1 MKNLKMKHVGNQ
13 YFPNILKLLRI
24 MKLTA
29 LLLLVFVFNIFA
41 SETYSQ
47 PKMLTLKMEDA
58 MVENVLSEIQKQ
70 SEFYF
75 IYSEKVVNVER
86 KVSIDI
92 ENQNVETVLKDV
104 FAGTDVTFA
113 IKDKLIVL
121 STPEI
126 IGITANAY
134 FQQGFISGTVRNS
147 EGSPL
152 PGVTVVVKGTTQGT
166 VTGSNGEYTISNVP
180 VDATLVYSFVGMR
193 TQEVL
198 VGEKSEI
205 NVVLEEETIGI
216 EEVVAIGYGT
226 QRKIDLTGSVATVTS
241 DDIVKINSTNLGQ
254 AIQGR
259 MTGVQVTQ
267 GSGQPGSGV
276 DVKIRGVGSILSN
289 NSPLVLVDGF
299 QGSLDNVDANNIE
312 SITVLKDAAAASIYG
327 SRAANGV
334 ILVTTK
340 LGKKGDL
347 RVDIKSDMGV
357 QSLTQHPHYL
367 NGPDWAR
374 HQNEA
379 RLYNGKEPY
388 WTEQVSITPEEI
400 SEWTDWL
407 DYTFRPALIQN
418 HHLGFS
424 GGTEKTRYAV
434 GLGYINQEGTIIGT
448 QYDRYNVLLNIE
460 QDINTWGKV
469 GARLRSSRSNYQY
482 SMEAYT
488 SPSPAALMQIVRT
501 PPTIPPY
508 FADGTFGVPRDEY
521 PGEAFFLNGNG
532 TPAMIR
538 DIYDNTEQ
546 QNSNVVNVFAEI
558 NLFKNLKYR
567 FVTNGSTNE
576 TFLQEWED
584 KWEIYAQDDVE
595 KLDPIRS
602 SGPATLSN
610 SSSQGYR
617 WEIQNLLTYD
627 LSVDKHTLNV
637 LLGYSAENGERKSF
651 SLQKA
656 DFPNN
661 EIKVLSAGNELRNG
675 TGSGS
680 EFSIISQFGRL
691 NYSFLDK
698 YLFQANVR
706 RDGSSVFA
714 PGRHYGVFPAFS
726 AGWRISEE
734 SFMENLVFVSSIK
747 LRAGWGQLGNANIPS
762 YAWISTLAVD
772 GGYVLGNSQ
781 ARYPAY
787 FIEDMTNEDVKWET
801 TTTTDVGI
809 DFSLF
814 DGAVSFVGDIYEK
827 KTTDMLLRGTIPQ
840 SAGFSNGPIINIGE
854 VKNKGWEMQ
863 LTYQNRFNELNTA
876 LSFNLSQNKSEI
888 TDLGGVTPWIEEG
901 VLKYDE
907 GLELGTFWGY
917 QVEGIWQNHDEIRN
931 NAHRP
936 NDRPGMYRYAD
947 LNGYDD
953 EGNLTGQPDGII
965 NDADKTILG
974 SYSPSLIYGFNMEFD
989 YKGFDFSA
997 FFQGE
1002 ADKFL
1007 AISSNDGANGEGEN
1021 ENIPQYYFD
1030 NRSILDA
1037 NGNVVSGS
1045 LPASGAV
1052 TDDGLWDSSEIQN
1065 VSYLR
1070 LKNIQLGYS
1079 LPKPLISKLALKN
1092 VRIYLNATN
1101 LLTWTD
1107 FVGYD
1112 PEFKGGE
1119 GGDGAVSDSGIDFY
1133 PLHKTIGGGLQI
1145 TF

>member
-1 MKNLKMKHVGNQ
+1 
-13 YFPNILKLLRI
+13 
-24 MKLTA
+24 
-29 LLLLVFVFNIFA
+29 
-41 SETYSQ
+41 
-47 PKMLTLKMEDA
+47 
-58 MVENVLSEIQKQ
+58 
-70 SEFYF
+70 
-75 IYSEKVVNVER
+75 
-86 KVSIDI
+86 
-92 ENQNVETVLKDV
+92 
-104 FAGTDVTFA
+104 
-113 IKDKLIVL
+113 
-121 STPEI
+121 
-126 IGITANAY
+126 
-134 FQQGFISGTVRNS
+134 
-147 EGSPL
+147 
-152 PGVTVVVKGTTQGT
+152 
-166 VTGSNGEYTISNVP
+166 
-180 VDATLVYSFVGMR
+180 
-193 TQEVL
+193 
-198 VGEKSEI
+198 
-205 NVVLEEETIGI
+205 
-216 EEVVAIGYGT
+216 
-226 QRKIDLTGSVATVTS
+226 
-241 DDIVKINSTNLGQ
+241 
-254 AIQGR
+254 
-259 MTGVQVTQ
+259 
-267 GSGQPGSGV
+267 
-276 DVKIRGVGSILSN
+276 
-289 NSPLVLVDGF
+289 
-299 QGSLDNVDANNIE
+299 
-312 SITVLKDAAAASIYG
+312 
-327 SRAANGV
+327 
-334 ILVTTK
+334 
-340 LGKKGDL
+340 
-347 RVDIKSDMGV
+347 
-357 QSLTQHPHYL
+357 
-367 NGPDWAR
+367 
-374 HQNEA
+374 
-379 RLYNGKEPY
+379 
-388 WTEQVSITPEEI
+388 
-400 SEWTDWL
+400 
-407 DYTFRPALIQN
+407 
-418 HHLGFS
+418 
-424 GGTEKTRYAV
+424 
-434 GLGYINQEGTIIGT
+434 
-448 QYDRYNVLLNIE
+448 
-460 QDINTWGKV
+460 
-469 GARLRSSRSNYQY
+469 
-482 SMEAYT
+482 
-488 SPSPAALMQIVRT
+488 
-501 PPTIPPY
+501 
-508 FADGTFGVPRDEY
+508 
-521 PGEAFFLNGNG
+521 
-532 TPAMIR
+532 
-538 DIYDNTEQ
+538 
-546 QNSNVVNVFAEI
+546 
-558 NLFKNLKYR
+558 
-567 FVTNGSTNE
+567 
-576 TFLQEWED
+576 
-584 KWEIYAQDDVE
+584 
-595 KLDPIRS
+595 
-602 SGPATLSN
+602 
-610 SSSQGYR
+610 
-617 WEIQNLLTYD
+617 
-627 LSVDKHTLNV
+627 
-637 LLGYSAENGERKSF
+637 
-651 SLQKA
+651 
-656 DFPNN
+656 
-661 EIKVLSAGNELRNG
+661 
-675 TGSGS
+675 
-680 EFSIISQFGRL
+680 
-691 NYSFLDK
+691 LDK

-734 SFMENLVFVSSIK
+734 SFMENLAFVSSIK

-974 SYSPSLIYGFNMEFD
+974 SYSPSFIYGFNMEFD

>member
-1 MKNLKMKHVGNQ
+1 MKKTRFYEDSTISHSIKLYKVMKITC
-13 YFPNILKLLRI
+13 FFILI
-24 MKLTA
+24 A
-29 LLLLVFVFNIFA
+29 LVQVSA
-41 SETYSQ
+41 STYSQ
-47 PKMLTLKMEDA
+47 STKLTLNLEKVTLSKFIEEI
-58 MVENVLSEIQKQ
+58 ENS
-70 SEFYF
+70 SEFHFFYDSKSIDASKEISVKTKNSTIEKILDEIF
-75 IYSEKVVNVER
+75 INSDISYEIVDRHIILKNNNNTTKREITFINQVQKSVSGKVVD
-86 KVSIDI
+86 K
-92 ENQNVETVLKDV
+92 
-104 FAGTDVTFA
+104 AGQ
-113 IKDKLIVL
+113 K
-121 STPEI
+121 
-126 IGITANAY
+126 
-134 FQQGFISGTVRNS
+134 
-147 EGSPL
+147 L
-152 PGVTVVVKGTTQGT
+152 PGVTVIVKGTTNGT
-166 VTGSNGEYTISNVP
+166 VTNVNGEYSISDIPKN
-180 VDATLVYSFVGMR
+180 AILQFSFVGMR
-193 TQEVL
+193 TQEIFVAD
-198 VGEKSEI
+198 ETEI
-205 NVVLEEETIGI
+205 NVTLEEESIGI

-241 DDIVKINSTNLGQ
+241 DDLVKITSSNLGQ

-259 MTGVQVTQ
+259 MTGVQITQ
-267 GSGQPGSGV
+267 GSGQPGAGV

-340 LGKKGDL
+340 LGGKGAF
-347 RVDIKSDMGV
+347 RVEIKSDIGV

-379 RLYNGKEPY
+379 RLFNGKEPY
-388 WTEQVSITPEEI
+388 WTEQVSITPEKI
-400 SEWTDWL
+400 TEWTDWL
-407 DYTFRPALIQN
+407 DYTFQPALIQN
-418 HHLGFS
+418 HHIGFN

-434 GLGYINQEGTIIGT
+434 GLGFINQEGTIIGT

-460 QDINTWGKV
+460 QDINAWGKV

-508 FADGTFGVPRDEY
+508 FDDGSFGVPRDEY

-538 DIYDNTEQ
+538 DIYDNSEQ
-546 QNSNVVNVFAEI
+546 ENSNVVNVFAEL
-558 NLFKNLKYR
+558 NFLKNLKYR
-567 FVTNGSTNE
+567 FVANGSTNE

-584 KWEIYAQDDVE
+584 KWEIYAQDDIE
-595 KLDPIRS
+595 KLNPIRS
-602 SGPATLSN
+602 SGPARLAN

-627 LSVDKHTLNV
+627 LSVDNHKLNV
-637 LLGYSAENGERKSF
+637 LLGYSAEKGERKSF
-651 SLQKA
+651 SAEKA

-661 EIKVLSAGNELRNG
+661 EIKVLSAGNELRNAS
-675 TGSGS
+675 GSGS
-680 EFSIISQFGRL
+680 EFSIISQFGRI
-691 NYSFLDK
+691 NYSHLDK
-698 YLFQANVR
+698 YLFQANIR

-714 PGRHYGVFPAFS
+714 PGRHYGIFPAFS

-734 SFMENLVFVSSIK
+734 SLMKNLTFISSLK

-787 FIEDMTNEDVKWET
+787 FIEDMTNEEVKWET
-801 TTTTDVGI
+801 TTTTDIGI

-814 DGAVSFVGDIYEK
+814 DGAISFVGDIYEK

-840 SAGFSNGPIINIGE
+840 SAGFQNGPIINIGE
-854 VKNKGWEMQ
+854 VKNKGWELQ
-863 LTYQNRFNELNTA
+863 VTYKNTFNELNTA
-876 LSFNLSQNKSEI
+876 LSLNLSQNKSEI
-888 TDLGGVTPWIEEG
+888 VNLGGVTPWIEDG

-917 QVEGIWQNHDEIRN
+917 QTQGVWQNNQEIQN

-936 NDRPGMYRYAD
+936 IARPGMYRYAD
-947 LNGYDD
+947 LNGYD
-953 EGNLTGQPDGII
+953 ENGELTGLPDGII

-974 SYSPSLIYGFNMEFD
+974 NYSPSLIYGFNLELD
-989 YKGFDFSA
+989 YKGFDLSA
-997 FFQGE
+997 LFQGE
-1002 ADKFL
+1002 ADKYM

-1037 NGNVVSGS
+1037 NRNVISGT

-1052 TDDGLWDSSEIQN
+1052 TDDNIWDSSEIQN
-1065 VSYLR
+1065 MSYLR
-1070 LKNIQLGYS
+1070 IKNLQLGYS
-1079 LPKPLISKLALKN
+1079 IPKSLASKLSLSN
-1092 VRIYLNATN
+1092 VRIYFNATN

-1112 PEFKGGE
+1112 PEFKGEE